1 MQKIVPHIWL
11 DKQVKYILWT
21 NKLTTY
27 TMWSNT

>member
-1 MQKIVPHIWL
+1 MQKIVPHIWF
-11 DKQVKYILWT
+11 DKQVKHILWT